1 VTLLEAVVLGLVQGL
16 TEFLPVSSTA
26 HLLIAQDALGLAKV
40 DLHVEV
46 AAHLG
51 TVGAVVLYYRREL
64 AAMARALRAGGPDR
78 RLVLLVALATAC
90 LVLVKVARSVFPA
103 IKQWRLDVGVAE
115 LGLMGMGL
123 FLLATSFAKRRAAA
137 EPSPRDAVAIGL
149 AQCVSAIVPGW
160 SRSGSTI
167 GTGLVH
173 GLDPAW
179 AARFSFLLSIPA
191 VLAGTA
197 LDLVE
202 EPLRVDEDVA
212 GLAVA
217 GAVAFASGLLAIHLL
232 LRIVGRGRLSWF
244 GPYCI
249 GVGLLSRYVV

>member
-1 VTLLEAVVLGLVQGL
+1 MTVLEAVVLGLVQGL

-26 HLLIAQDALGLAKV
+26 HLLIAQDVLDLPKH

-51 TVGAVVLYYRREL
+51 TVGAVAIYYRREL
-64 AAMARALRAGGPDR
+64 GRMFAQVFRGGPDR
-78 RLVLLVALATAC
+78 RVAGLVVLATAC
-90 LVLVKVARSVFPA
+90 LVLVKLARDAFPS
-103 IKQWRLDVGVAE
+103 IKDWRLQVGAAE
-115 LGLMGMGL
+115 LGLIGVGI
-123 FLLATSFAKRRAAA
+123 FLLATRFARRRADTEPRWSDAA
-137 EPSPRDAVAIGL
+137 WMGV

-167 GTGLVH
+167 GTGLFR
-173 GLDPAW
+173 GLEPEW
-179 AARFSFLLSIPA
+179 AARFSFLMSIPA

-197 LDLVE
+197 LDLKE
-202 EPLRVDEDVA
+202 EPLRADEDVR
-212 GLAVA
+212 GLLLA

-232 LRIVGRGRLSWF
+232 LRVVGRGRLSWF

-249 GVGLLSRYVV
+249 GVGLLSRFVL